1 MIRDEQGSMSAFL
14 AMLFLVFLL
23 LISVCVEGIY
33 MYTARGK
40 AMGVYMSGLSHT
52 KGNYQKE
59 LADLYHIYAMDPRY
73 KKKIETDF
81 SDRMKESLDQGTDTF
96 RFQTGSTH
104 ISDTLDLS
112 AQKGEVLKYQIRQQM
127 QYEVTGDI
135 LKNWIKTIKAGK
147 DQQNE
152 ISGIKDQI
160 QKEEEEAKKQQEQ
173 TNQEEQI
180 SQSETSEKSAE
191 NKNTENEKTP
201 TSTKKDPRK
210 GFMKLLKEGSV
221 PLIMGKKKV
230 SDLPINIVYGKKD
243 TSKQSAW
250 DFMNRKTVEKELE
263 EFKNT
268 SSTDSFASELPV
280 VLYAAK
286 YFHFLTD
293 TTKKDGIKYEMEYL
307 IAGKDSEKENLG
319 TVFWKMIALRF
330 VTNVACVYQDPSKEK
345 EAALLAAS
353 ILGVTGFPPA
363 VAVAKNLLL
372 LALAYGESVIDVR
385 NLAEGNKVPAVKT
398 TSNWQLS
405 FAGLSTLNCKRK
417 PVKQGMAYEDYLFL
431 LLVSQKDKRQKYF
444 RMMNLM
450 EQNIRKKVPDFKL
463 DQCISSYKIT
473 QNLKLKKLG
482 FGGMTLPFA
491 AYTNLKISRYATY

>member
-1 MIRDEQGSMSAFL
+1 MIRDEKGSMSAFL

-73 KKKIETDF
+73 RKKIETDF
-81 SDRMKESLDQGTDTF
+81 SNRMKESLDQNEDAF

-104 ISDTLDLS
+104 ISDTLNLS
-112 AQKGEVLKYQIRQQM
+112 SQQGEILKYQIRQQM
-127 QYEVTGDI
+127 QYEAAGDI
-135 LKNWIKTIKAGK
+135 LKNWTKKIKAEK

-152 ISGIKDQI
+152 ISGIREQI
-160 QKEEEEAKKQQEQ
+160 QKEEEAKKQE
-173 TNQEEQI
+173 N
-180 SQSETSEKSAE
+180 EK
-191 NKNTENEKTP
+191 TENEKTP
-201 TSTKKDPRK
+201 TSGSTKKDPRK

-243 TSKQSAW
+243 TTKQSAW
-250 DFMNRKTVEKELE
+250 DFMNRKTVEKELD

-268 SSTDSFASELPV
+268 LPTNSFASELPV
-280 VLYAAK
+280 VLYATK

-293 TTKKDGIKYEMEYL
+293 TTKKDGIKYEIEYL

-330 VTNVACVYQDPSKEK
+330 VTNAACVYQDAAKEK

-405 FAGLSTLNCKRK
+405 FAGLATLNCKRK
-417 PVKQGMAYEDYLFL
+417 PVKDGMAYEDYLFL
-431 LLVSQKDKRQKYF
+431 LLAVQKDKRQKYF
-444 RMMNLM
+444 RMMDLM
-450 EQNIRKKVPDFKL
+450 EENIRKKVPDFKL

-491 AYTNLKISRYATY
+491 AYTSLKMSRYVTY

>member
-73 KKKIETDF
+73 RKKIETDF
-81 SDRMKESLDQGTDTF
+81 SERMKESLDQNEGAF

-104 ISDTLDLS
+104 ISDMLNLS
-112 AQKGEVLKYQIRQQM
+112 SQQGEVLKYQIRQQM
-127 QYEVTGDI
+127 QYEAAGDI
-135 LKNWIKTIKAGK
+135 LKNWTKKIKAEK

-152 ISGIKDQI
+152 ISGIRDQI
-160 QKEEEEAKKQQEQ
+160 QKEEEEAKKQE
-173 TNQEEQI
+173 N
-180 SQSETSEKSAE
+180 EK
-191 NKNTENEKTP
+191 TENEKTP
-201 TSTKKDPRK
+201 TSGSTKKDPRK

-243 TSKQSAW
+243 TTKQSAW
-250 DFMNRKTVEKELE
+250 DFMNQKTVEKELE
-263 EFKNT
+263 EFKDT
-268 SSTDSFASELPV
+268 SSTGSFASELPV
-280 VLYAAK
+280 VLYATK

-293 TTKKDGIKYEMEYL
+293 TTKKDGIKYEIEYL

-319 TVFWKMIALRF
+319 TVFWKMITLRF
-330 VTNVACVYQDPSKEK
+330 VSNAACVYQDAAKEK

-405 FAGLSTLNCKRK
+405 FAGLATLNCKRK
-417 PVKQGMAYEDYLFL
+417 PVKDGMSYEDYLFL
-431 LLVSQKDKRQKYF
+431 LLAAQKDKRQKYF
-444 RMMNLM
+444 RMMDLM
-450 EQNIRKKVPDFKL
+450 EENIRKKVPDFKL
-463 DQCISSYKIT
+463 AQCISSYKIT

-491 AYTNLKISRYATY
+491 SYTGLKMSRYVTY

>member
-40 AMGVYMSGLSHT
+40 AMGIYMSGLSHT

-59 LADLYHIYAMDPRY
+59 LADMYHIYAMDPRY
-73 KKKIETDF
+73 HKKIETDF
-81 SDRMKESLDQGTDTF
+81 SDRMKESLDQNGDPF
-96 RFQTGSTH
+96 RFQTGSTK
-104 ISDTLDLS
+104 ISDILDLS

-127 QYEVTGDI
+127 QYEAAGDI
-135 LKNWIKTIKAGK
+135 LKNLTKKIKAGE
-147 DQQNE
+147 DQKNE
-152 ISGIKDQI
+152 FSGIKDQI
-160 QKEEEEAKKQQEQ
+160 QKEEEEA
-173 TNQEEQI
+173 EE
-180 SQSETSEKSAE
+180 
-191 NKNTENEKTP
+191 TENEKTL
-201 TSTKKDPRK
+201 TSEPVKKDPRK

-221 PLIMGKKKV
+221 PLIMGEKKV

-243 TSKQSAW
+243 TTKQSVW
-250 DFMNRKTVEKELE
+250 NFMNRKDVEKELD
-263 EFKNT
+263 EFEKT
-268 SSTDSFASELPV
+268 ASTDSFASELPV
-280 VLYAAK
+280 VLYATK

-293 TTKKDGIKYEMEYL
+293 TTKKD
-307 IAGKDSEKENLG
+307 
-319 TVFWKMIALRF
+319 WRMIALRF
-330 VTNVACVYQDPSKEK
+330 VMNAACVYQDPAKEK

-385 NLAEGNKVPAVKT
+385 NLADGKKIPAVKT
-398 TSNWQLS
+398 SSDWQLS
-405 FAGLSTLNCKRK
+405 FAGLATLNCKRK
-417 PVKQGMAYEDYLFL
+417 PVKQGMSYEDYLL
-431 LLVSQKDKRQKYF
+431 LLLISQKDKRQKYF
-444 RMMNLM
+444 RMMDLM
-450 EQNIRKKVPDFKL
+450 EQNIRRKVSDFKL

-482 FGGMTLPFA
+482 FGGMILPFA
-491 AYTNLKISRYATY
+491 TYTDLKMYRYVTY

>member
-33 MYTARGK
+33 MYTAWGK

-59 LADLYHIYAMDPRY
+59 LADMYHIYAMDSRY
-73 KKKIETDF
+73 QKKIETDF
-81 SDRMKESLDQGTDTF
+81 SERMKESLDQNGDAF

-112 AQKGEVLKYQIRQQM
+112 AQQGEVLKYQIRQQM
-127 QYEVTGDI
+127 QYEATGDI
-135 LKNWIKTIKAGK
+135 LKNWMKKIKAGK

-152 ISGIKDQI
+152 VSGIKDQI

-173 TNQEEQI
+173 TKQQEQI
-180 SQSETSEKSAE
+180 NQTETSEKNTE
-191 NKNTENEKTP
+191 NDKTENEKTP
-201 TSTKKDPRK
+201 TSAKKDPRK

-243 TSKQSAW
+243 TTKQSAW
-250 DFMNRKTVEKELE
+250 DFMNRKTVEKELD

-268 SSTDSFASELPV
+268 SSTGSFASELPV
-280 VLYAAK
+280 VLYATK

-293 TTKKDGIKYEMEYL
+293 TTKKDGIKYEIEYL

-330 VTNVACVYQDPSKEK
+330 VTNAACVYQDAAKEK

-385 NLAEGNKVPAVKT
+385 NLAEGKKVPAVKT
-398 TSNWQLS
+398 ISNWQLS
-405 FAGLSTLNCKRK
+405 FAGLATLNCKRK
-417 PVKQGMAYEDYLFL
+417 PVKDGMSYEDYLFL
-431 LLVSQKDKRQKYF
+431 LLAAQKDKRQKYF

-450 EQNIRKKVPDFKL
+450 EENIRKKVPDFKL

-491 AYTNLKISRYATY
+491 SYTDLKMSRYTTY

>member
-40 AMGVYMSGLSHT
+40 AMGIYMSGLSHT

-59 LADLYHIYAMDPRY
+59 LADMYHIYAMDPRY
-73 KKKIETDF
+73 HKKIETDF
-81 SDRMKESLDQGTDTF
+81 SDRMKESLDQNGDPF
-96 RFQTGSTH
+96 RFQTGSTK
-104 ISDTLDLS
+104 ISDILDLS
-112 AQKGEVLKYQIRQQM
+112 AQKGEVLKYQIRQ
-127 QYEVTGDI
+127 
-135 LKNWIKTIKAGK
+135 A
-147 DQQNE
+147 
-152 ISGIKDQI
+152 
-160 QKEEEEAKKQQEQ
+160 EE
-173 TNQEEQI
+173 
-180 SQSETSEKSAE
+180 
-191 NKNTENEKTP
+191 TENEKTL
-201 TSTKKDPRK
+201 TSEPVKKDPRK

-221 PLIMGKKKV
+221 PLIMGEKKV

-243 TSKQSAW
+243 TTKQSAW
-250 DFMNRKTVEKELE
+250 NFMNRKDVEKELD
-263 EFKNT
+263 EFEKT
-268 SSTDSFASELPV
+268 ASTDSFASELPV
-280 VLYAAK
+280 VLYATK

-293 TTKKDGIKYEMEYL
+293 TTKKDGIKYEIEYL

-319 TVFWKMIALRF
+319 MIFWRMIALRF
-330 VTNVACVYQDPSKEK
+330 VMNAACVYQDPAKEK

-385 NLAEGNKVPAVKT
+385 NLADGKKIPAVKT
-398 TSNWQLS
+398 SSDWQLS
-405 FAGLSTLNCKRK
+405 FAGLATLNCKRK
-417 PVKQGMAYEDYLFL
+417 PVKQGMSYEDYLL
-431 LLVSQKDKRQKYF
+431 LLLISQKDKRQKYF
-444 RMMNLM
+444 RMMDLM
-450 EQNIRKKVPDFKL
+450 EQNIRRKVSDFKL

-482 FGGMTLPFA
+482 FGGMILPFA
-491 AYTNLKISRYATY
+491 TYTDLKMSRYATY